1 MADVVETKYGEIR
14 SRSGAQLRFT
24 VNDAEAIYDKWKA
37 HGGSLGDDFHV
48 LLVDPT
54 LRQVEE
60 AIRRMSN
67 RIADCHADAA
77 LDLCFA
83 GHGLAGSGDL
93 VLKGGKLSPT
103 RLLDLQMPGRGRPIG
118 ARRIGVFLDSCYSG
132 AFLVRLA
139 VEAMERLDEFRLD
152 EGLASCLPN
161 ERCFEF
167 PILEHGVFTYTHLN
181 PGNANVN
188 SDSFNRAILENDEKE
203 IAKGVQGLVGMMSNA
218 SAFLTEGRQFAMSL
232 TKHVIDVAGGF
243 ARVELDKGDDVSH
256 VCGLLTQFRRGNAHG
271 LAGGAG
277 ETGREQ
283 NG

>member
-1 MADVVETKYGEIR
+1 MTSIGCCGAGGRAAIGHITSRRGAPNAHAIRKETRGAKTRRAEARHGELGVGLKGSPKLGTRDGSCLPTVEDGCTRERISGVKRQSGAAHVDGRASVVIASAGPAMADVVETKYGEIR

-103 RLLDLQMPGRGRPIG
+103 RC
-118 ARRIGVFLDSCYSG
+118 STC
-132 AFLVRLA
+132 
-139 VEAMERLDEFRLD
+139 
-152 EGLASCLPN
+152 
-161 ERCFEF
+161 RC
-167 PILEHGVFTYTHLN
+167 
-181 PGNANVN
+181 
-188 SDSFNRAILENDEKE
+188 
-203 IAKGVQGLVGMMSNA
+203 
-218 SAFLTEGRQFAMSL
+218 
-232 TKHVIDVAGGF
+232 
-243 ARVELDKGDDVSH
+243 RVGDDLS
-256 VCGLLTQFRRGNAHG
+256 
-271 LAGGAG
+271 
-277 ETGREQ
+277 
-283 NG
+283 